1 MSDLVPSAGHHII
14 IKGQTPGMEMQAED
28 GGWMSVPV
36 TLPDGYRIV
45 ATVDR
50 DDGSIWDLGQ
60 NNDKEFRLFQRS
72 TDPWQ
77 WHSHGPATKL
87 SPQDIQGFGLTDDPQ
102 FCQADVEGEGLYS
115 AIYAS
120 NFIPS

>member
-72 TDPWQ
+72 VAMAFAWAGDQAVTAG
-77 WHSHGPATKL
+77 HSGIRADRRSAVL
-87 SPQDIQGFGLTDDPQ
+87 SGRR
-102 FCQADVEGEGLYS
+102 
-115 AIYAS
+115 
-120 NFIPS
+120 